1 MREKFHGVPMLP
13 FGILAGFAE
22 EREIR
27 LTDLAEEGFRFR
39 TAERTEEPGKFRLC
53 FYNSLA
59 GGYREMELT
68 DFEMEEEEH
77 TGFFYIYVVYTE
89 SETYRKEVRRLIGQY
104 SRYIRL
110 KLMEDDGEL
119 AKALT
124 GYPAEKDLVEAC
136 SLEEQKRRWFSEL
149 PVDGVFPEFPSL
161 ALELDRPEL
170 YRKYL
175 SMEIGEF
182 SAGYWPSNGLGEHPL
197 ARRTPDRLYIGNS
210 FCHLLFPEKSQLFA
224 LLEKAL
230 REGLSVTLSFSYIR
244 DFLLESTEELLDELS
259 AWCGQKERW
268 LELLVNDWG
277 LAELLR
283 KKRSPYLEPV
293 LGPLLNKRKKDP
305 RLAWKTGSLES
316 LAENSLNADFYREFL
331 VEELGIRRYEWEACG
346 YPVKL
351 PPGNHS
357 LHLPFYQTNTS
368 QFCPL
373 AAGIL
378 RKDRGKQKLPE
389 NCPHFCETYAY
400 LYPEHLAMAGRYN
413 SLFALDREILKN
425 PEHLEAY
432 RQQGVDRLVINL
444 L

>member
-39 TAERTEEPGKFRLC
+39 TAEKTEEPGKFRLC

-77 TGFFYIYVVYTE
+77 TSFFYIYVVYTE

-149 PVDGVFPEFPSL
+149 PVDRVFPEFPSL

-182 SAGYWPSNGLGEHPL
+182 SAWYWPSNGLGEYPL

-224 LLEKAL
+224 LLEKAS

-331 VEELGIRRYEWEACG
+331 AEELGIRRYEWEIFIEIFLPKPAG
-346 YPVKL
+346 SPGMNGNPVVIFRNYRKESTAFICPFTRPI
-351 PPGNHS
+351 PPSFVLSRRESSGKTGENRSYRKTVPISARLTPTSIRSISPWRGGTILS
-357 LHLPFYQTNTS
+357 LRWT
-368 QFCPL
+368 
-373 AAGIL
+373 
-378 RKDRGKQKLPE
+378 
-389 NCPHFCETYAY
+389 
-400 LYPEHLAMAGRYN
+400 GR
-413 SLFALDREILKN
+413 S
-425 PEHLEAY
+425 
-432 RQQGVDRLVINL
+432 
-444 L
+444 